1 MYDKSAPRSA
11 APVNSAA
18 PRESVLVPNHLL
30 ARLQPLA
37 AASHGATS
45 ERLIEK
51 WIAERISGRHP
62 ELQFLLHAARL
73 SSTK

>member
-1 MYDKSAPRSA
+1 MYDQSAPRSA
-11 APVNSAA
+11 PPVNSAA

-37 AASHGATS
+37 EASHGATS
-45 ERLIEK
+45 ERLIEN

>member
-1 MYDKSAPRSA
+1 MYDKSAPRPA
-11 APVNSAA
+11 PPVNSAA
-18 PRESVLVPNHLL
+18 PRESVLLPNHLL

-45 ERLIEK
+45 ELLIEK
-51 WIAERISGRHP
+51 WIAERIGDRRP
-62 ELQFLLHAARL
+62 DLQFLLRAAGL